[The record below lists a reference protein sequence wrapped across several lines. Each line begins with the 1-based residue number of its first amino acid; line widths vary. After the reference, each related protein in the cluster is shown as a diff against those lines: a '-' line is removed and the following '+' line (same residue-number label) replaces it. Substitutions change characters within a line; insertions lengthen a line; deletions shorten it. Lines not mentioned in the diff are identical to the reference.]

1 MDRETL
7 INSISFLIEDTH
19 TTQDFL
25 DLMSFTHEELEEIY
39 FEILEEIL

>member
-7 INSISFLIEDTH
+7 ISSISFLIEDTH
-19 TTQDFL
+19 TTQDFE
-25 DLMSFTHEELEEIY
+25 DLQEFTLEELKEIY